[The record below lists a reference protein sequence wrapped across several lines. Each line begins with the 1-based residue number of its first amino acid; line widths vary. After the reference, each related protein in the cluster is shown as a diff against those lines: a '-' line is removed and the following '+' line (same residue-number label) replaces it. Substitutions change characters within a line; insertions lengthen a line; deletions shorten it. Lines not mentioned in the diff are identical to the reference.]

1 MSVYDLNNPKE
12 MFAYWISHRYAILK
26 KRQAGEPKPWSE
38 DPIFQSVYFT
48 NVHREDDRTTIAVR
62 KLAGMVDG
70 ELIVPYYVFARMI
83 NRSQTL
89 ENVMGCFVNG
99 YKPERLKAKLTE
111 MRGSGMQIF
120 SGAYLITTCGVKM
133 DKIDYVLRVV
143 GHVMQRDFTECR
155 DCQDTWEML
164 RSVSGLGSF
173 LAAQVVAD
181 LKNTVHHPLEEAS
194 DWHSFV
200 ASGPGSRRGV
210 NYYLGRSPAAPISEM
225 YFKRYIAQIRE
236 ETLPLLDGVPVMCNQ
251 DLQNCLCEF
260 SKYMRVRAGGR
271 TKRNYPGV

>member
-1 MSVYDLNNPKE
+1 MVFDVTNPKE
-12 MFAYWISHRYAILK
+12 AFAYWITERYKVLK
-26 KRQAGEPKPWSE
+26 KREAGEPKPWSN

-48 NVHREDDRTTIAVR
+48 NVHREDDRTTKFIRQWAQQ
-62 KLAGMVDG
+62 VDG
-70 ELIVPYYVFARMI
+70 ELIVPAYVFARMI
-83 NRSQTL
+83 NRAETL
-89 ENVMGCFVNG
+89 EGVTDGFVDG
-99 YKPERLKAKLTE
+99 FKPERLKAKLTD
-111 MRGSGMQIF
+111 RRDWGAQIF

-133 DKIDYVLRVV
+133 DKIDYVVRVV
-143 GHVMQRDFTECR
+143 SHAMQRDFTECR
-155 DCQDTWEML
+155 DCQDTWEVL
-164 RSVSGLGSF
+164 KSVSGLGSF

-200 ASGPGSRRGV
+200 ASGPGSKRGV
-210 NYYLGRSPAAPISEM
+210 NYWLGRTPEAPISEM

-260 SKYMRVRAGGR
+260 SKYMRVRDGGR

>member
-1 MSVYDLNNPKE
+1 MSIHSTDNPKE
-12 MFAYWISHRYAILK
+12 MFAYWIRHRYSILK
-26 KRQAGEPKPWSE
+26 KRESGEPKPWSE

-48 NVHREDDRTTIAVR
+48 NVHREDDRTTKFIRQWA
-62 KLAGMVDG
+62 KLVDK
-70 ELIVPYYVFARMI
+70 ELIVPAYVFARMI
-83 NRSQTL
+83 NRAETL
-89 ENVMGCFVNG
+89 DHVSDGFIDG
-99 YKPERLKAKLTE
+99 FKPEFLKAKLTG
-111 MRGSGMQIF
+111 MRDEGVQIF

-143 GHVMQRDFTECR
+143 SHSMLRDFTECR

-164 RSVSGLGSF
+164 KSVSGLGSF

-181 LKNTVHHPLEEAS
+181 LKNTIHHPLEETS

-200 ASGPGSRRGV
+200 ASGPGSKRGV
-210 NYYLGRSPAAPISEM
+210 NYWLSRPPAAGISEM
-225 YFKRYIAQIRE
+225 YFRQYISQIRE
-236 ETLPLLDGVPVMCNQ
+236 ETLPILDGVPAMCNQ

-271 TKRNYPGV
+271 TKRNYSGV